1 MAKYACKQCGAELF
15 FDPKIGKLHCEY
27 CDSVFDPA
35 EFDFKPEENQEKAAS
50 NDRTAEQNLSEEEIA
65 AAKAKGMS
73 DAQAKAAA
81 EGSKSTDDSTGDLV
95 AYCCPNCGA
104 EIITAKET
112 IMTTCVYCNKA
123 ITVEGNMAGEFKPDY
138 VLPFKKT
145 KEEVEEAYMKLC
157 KASILTPPA
166 FMRKDN
172 IKKIKGMYIPF
183 WLYSFHGDGRLRVR
197 GENIRTWIAGDMEYT
212 EIKRYAV
219 EEEVEAGFEKIPV
232 DALKK
237 MDNDMM
243 DSIETVL
250 PELGI
255 ARSKIHTERF
265 NTGSGKKAT
274 AEQIENRNEEKVNI
288 VLDGREL
295 IIEVSKEDDSILD
308 AALRA
313 GADLPY
319 ACKGGVCATCK
330 CKVLEGQ
337 VDMAINYSLEP
348 EEVEKGYVLSC
359 QARPVT
365 PNVRISF
372 DD

>member
-1 MAKYACKQCGAELF
+1 MSQFIPLTIKSITPQTEQAICIAFEVSPELQ
-15 FDPKIGKLHCEY
+15 
-27 CDSVFDPA
+27 A
-35 EFDFKPEENQEKAAS
+35 DFQY
-50 NDRTAEQNLSEEEIA
+50 
-65 AAKAKGMS
+65 
-73 DAQAKAAA
+73 QA
-81 EGSKSTDDSTGDLV
+81 GQHLTIRHLTD
-95 AYCCPNCGA
+95 
-104 EIITAKET
+104 
-112 IMTTCVYCNKA
+112 
-123 ITVEGNMAGEFKPDY
+123 AGEIRRCY
-138 VLPFKKT
+138 
-145 KEEVEEAYMKLC
+145 
-157 KASILTPPA
+157 SICSDHNEDMSIA
-166 FMRKDN
+166 
-172 IKKIKGMYIPF
+172 IKKIDQGQFSNWANDNLKA
-183 WLYSFHGDGRLRVR
+183 GDQLEVMPPQGVFFQKAAKVGGKNYLGFAAGSGITPILSIVKTVLLQQEDANFTLIY
-197 GENIRTWIAGDMEYT
+197 GNRTWKQTMFAEQIMDLKDRFKNRFQLVNVFSREMNDSALFNGRID
-212 EIKRYAV
+212 A
-219 EEEVEAGFEKIPV
+219 EKLQSLFKADLINADFDHCFACGP
-232 DALKK
+232 DE
-237 MDNDMM
+237 MM
-243 DSIETVL
+243 DAIETVL

-265 NTGSGKKAT
+265 NTGTAKKAT
-274 AEQIENRNEEKVNI
+274 AEQIESRNEEKVNI

-348 EEVEKGYVLSC
+348 EEVERGYVLSC